1 MKKDLERKYDFI
13 NKKGV
18 IVCGFF
24 GIGKSSVN
32 KYRPDVSFYDL
43 DAKFFRKQPGWEKI
57 YAECALA
64 LREIYDIVAIKSSDK
79 VMDYLTKMGESFYI
93 VYPNRYAKR
102 DFMERAVKNNYSREW
117 IHSFFSKW
125 ESYIEEIEQ
134 EETINKVVLQSG
146 EYLSDIVDR
155 LIRFR

>member
-1 MKKDLERKYDFI
+1 MSAYNNDLKRL
-13 NKKGV
+13 GV

-24 GIGKSSVN
+24 GIGKSSVT

-43 DAKFFRKQPGWEKI
+43 DANNFVKKPGWDKL
-57 YAECALA
+57 YVDCALA
-64 LREIYDIVAIKSSDK
+64 LRHDYDIVAIKSSDK
-79 VMDYLTKMGESFYI
+79 VMHRLDELGVQYYL

-102 DFMERAVKNNYSREW
+102 DFMERAVKNGYSRQW
-117 IHSFFSKW
+117 IEQFFSRW
-125 ESYIEEIEQ
+125 EKYIEEV
-134 EETINKVVLQSG
+134 EEEEHAHKIVLQSG